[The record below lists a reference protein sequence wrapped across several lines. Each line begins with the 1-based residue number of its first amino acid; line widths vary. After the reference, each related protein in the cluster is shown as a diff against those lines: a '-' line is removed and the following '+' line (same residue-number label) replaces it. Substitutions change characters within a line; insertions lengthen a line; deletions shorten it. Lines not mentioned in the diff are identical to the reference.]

1 MAYFEDRTEDGPGTS
16 SVKRAV
22 GCALTMTAANE
33 HLISPVL
40 RVSGVEPLQFR
51 ASIEHGAVTIAR
63 IGAPQRFNANVAI
76 GNAAN
81 FASKMLKHVGADQ
94 IGLGATARE
103 KLPVEWQTRWTV
115 QSPVSTGWVRSN
127 TNDPY
132 PIFLYTGRWVRL
144 I

>member
-1 MAYFEDRTEDGPGTS
+1 
-16 SVKRAV
+16 
-22 GCALTMTAANE
+22 MTAANE